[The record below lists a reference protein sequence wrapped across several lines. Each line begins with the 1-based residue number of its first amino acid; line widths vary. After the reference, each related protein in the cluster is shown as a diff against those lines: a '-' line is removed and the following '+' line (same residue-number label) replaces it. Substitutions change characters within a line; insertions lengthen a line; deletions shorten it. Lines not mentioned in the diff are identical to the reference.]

1 MPHLQLGIQ
10 KYSSLILV
18 TTAYTQ
24 VLKQDS
30 LLGKIGRGLNNSI
43 VTVCQSKKC
52 FCTMDSKGFGNEYL
66 VFATMTINDLLNFGV
81 SDDGGAPYSITIRK
95 FGPGLRHPRLD

>member
-1 MPHLQLGIQ
+1 
-10 KYSSLILV
+10 
-18 TTAYTQ
+18 
-24 VLKQDS
+24 
-30 LLGKIGRGLNNSI
+30 
-43 VTVCQSKKC
+43 
-52 FCTMDSKGFGNEYL
+52 MDSKGFGNEYL